1 MSNPKIAD
9 AGKATQFKP
18 GNKANPGGKPVGA
31 RNRLQG
37 DFMNALAEDFA
48 ANGIEAIKVC
58 REEKPEQY
66 VRIIASLMPK
76 ELEVKRPLEDLTD
89 DELAAGVAALQR
101 YLDAQGDGEG
111 VTH

>member
-1 MSNPKIAD
+1 MSNPDGNPKIAE
-9 AGKATQFKP
+9 AGKDTQFKP

-48 ANGIEAIKVC
+48 ANGIDAIKVC
-58 REEKPEQY
+58 RTEKPEQY

-101 YLDAQGDGEG
+101 YLDSQGA
-111 VTH
+111 

>member
-1 MSNPKIAD
+1 MSNPDGNPKIAE
-9 AGKATQFKP
+9 AGKATQFQP
-18 GNKANPGGKPVGA
+18 GNKANPGGKPAGA

-37 DFMNALAEDFA
+37 DFMRELAEDFE
-48 ANGIEAIKVC
+48 ANGRRAIAAC
-58 REEKPEQY
+58 RTEKPEQY

-101 YLDAQGDGEG
+101 YLDSQGA
-111 VTH
+111 